1 MNVLVKTPGLQ
12 ETQKT
17 PSVVI
22 VSGGSRGLGAC
33 IVQDLLH
40 HGYCVCSFSRSSTAK
55 IETWQANPAFLGRFY
70 YESLDAADTEAVRS
84 FVRSVRDKFGRI
96 DFLINNAAVARDG
109 VFALMTDT
117 DFQQL
122 LQINLAGCFVLTREV
137 TRQMLVQ
144 RKGGIVNISSIVG
157 QSGFSGLAA
166 YSATKAGLFGLTHS
180 LARELGSRN
189 IRVNAI
195 APGFLETEM
204 SEGLAE
210 SQRKQIER
218 RTPLGRLGTPE
229 DVVPVVRFLMS
240 EDSRFI
246 TGQIITVDGGA
257 TA

>member
-1 MNVLVKTPGLQ
+1 MNAGLQ
-12 ETQKT
+12 TLPETT
-17 PSVVI
+17 GVVI

-33 IVQDLLH
+33 IVQDLLD
-40 HGYCVCSFSRSSTAK
+40 HGYFVCSFSRSSSAR
-55 IETWQANPAFLGRFY
+55 IETWQADPALQGRFY
-70 YESLDAADTEAVRS
+70 FETLDAGHAEAVRS
-84 FVRSVRDKFGRI
+84 YVRTVRDKFGRI
-96 DFLINNAAVARDG
+96 DFLVNNAAIARDG
-109 VFALMTDT
+109 VFALMTDS

-122 LQINLAGCFVLTREV
+122 LQINLGGCFLLTREV
-137 TRQMLVQ
+137 ARQMLVQ

-157 QSGFSGLAA
+157 LSGFSGLAA

-229 DVVPVVRFLMS
+229 DVVPVVR
-240 EDSRFI
+240 
-246 TGQIITVDGGA
+246 
-257 TA
+257 